1 MEPPQCRS
9 RLRRDRDH
17 VDLAVV
23 SASFESIL
31 NECHFRAVQPPGE
44 AAIGPETSHQLALL
58 PGSVSCGHFLSLR
71 RGGSQR
77 SRAPIQMRAPAA
89 NGEEMKWW
97 YNSDA
102 RRPIVCSN
110 VQMESECKKLYSCYF
125 YISITFHICKC
136 FITIQSIT
144 YTTFFKRVSCK
155 KLFYL
160 KIYWLS

>member
-1 MEPPQCRS
+1 MGAHEVLRGGDPHGDVGRSCDDLGVSSIILKRLSSMEPPQCRS

-89 NGEEMKWW
+89 NGEEMK
-97 YNSDA
+97 
-102 RRPIVCSN
+102 
-110 VQMESECKKLYSCYF
+110 
-125 YISITFHICKC
+125 
-136 FITIQSIT
+136 
-144 YTTFFKRVSCK
+144 
-155 KLFYL
+155 
-160 KIYWLS
+160 